1 MIIGFGSGDRR
12 KLTQIH
18 HPNKFSSTSGCIF
31 GHLRRIASWLEF
43 STGPLRPNGTGWQLV
58 RLSNPTAS
66 DAMKKP
72 SGVKYSTALVKM
84 ASPDR
89 IFVSHTWN
97 YTNKKGAIF
106 ALMIKHFARANII
119 CYTFLRM
126 MLPEAE
132 PSRFLEGLHHLESV
146 PHWALRWF
154 EVVPFD
160 AALFFCGK
168 L

>member
-31 GHLRRIASWLEF
+31 GHLRRIDSWLEF

-97 YTNKKGAIF
+97 YTNKKVATF
-106 ALMIKHFARANII
+106 ALMIKFCESKHNLLYFFAYDASRSWTKSIFGGESPPLRII
-119 CYTFLRM
+119 ASLSI
-126 MLPEAE
+126 A
-132 PSRFLEGLHHLESV
+132 
-146 PHWALRWF
+146 
-154 EVVPFD
+154 VV
-160 AALFFCGK
+160 
-168 L
+168 